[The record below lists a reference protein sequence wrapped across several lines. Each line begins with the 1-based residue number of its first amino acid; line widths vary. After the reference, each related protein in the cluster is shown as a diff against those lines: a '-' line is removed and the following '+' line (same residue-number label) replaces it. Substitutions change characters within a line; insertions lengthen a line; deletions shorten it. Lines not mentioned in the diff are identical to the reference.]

1 MKAKSKHAEIAEI
14 LKTLEAEVYK
24 IFTSE
29 YYLEVYLKTFSK
41 FHNYSFNNALW
52 IYLQRQD
59 ATIVAS
65 FNDWKKKFNRNVKK
79 GAKGIKILV
88 PIKKK
93 IVKEG
98 TVTAD
103 DGSVTTEEMV
113 FQKLYFN
120 VGYVFDISDTEGQP
134 LPEIVTLLQYNSDF
148 LKNLI
153 AVIIKSSEVPI
164 IILKESDQ
172 FGNAN
177 GYYSITSNEI
187 YVKQNLSDL
196 QKLKTMLHELSHY
209 IQETKFAANIKD
221 IGRSSKEVI
230 AESTAY
236 CVMTLLNS
244 HYHIDELKSDAYS
257 FGYIVSWSKDKTLV
271 ELKSTLSLISTI
283 SNQLFNWITSL
294 AA

>member
-1 MKAKSKHAEIAEI
+1 MEAKSKHAEIAEI

-65 FNDWKKKFNRNVKK
+65 YNDWKKKFNRNVKR
-79 GAKGIKILV
+79 GAKGIKVLV
-88 PIKKK
+88 PIKKN
-93 IVKEG
+93 IVKENAI
-98 TVTAD
+98 TM
-103 DGSVTTEEMV
+103 EEEV
-113 FQKLYFN
+113 YQKLFFKIGN
-120 VGYVFDISDTEGQP
+120 VFDISDTEGQP

-153 AVIIKSSEVPI
+153 AVVIKSSEVPI
-164 IILKESDQ
+164 IIPKESDQ

-177 GYYSITSNEI
+177 GYYSITSNAI
-187 YVKQNLSDL
+187 YVKKDLSDL
-196 QKLKTMLHELSHY
+196 HKLKTILHELSHY
-209 IQETKFAANIKD
+209 IQETKFAANMKD

-236 CVMTLLNS
+236 CVMTLLNN
-244 HYHIDELKSDAYS
+244 HYHINELKSDAYS

-271 ELKSTLSLISTI
+271 ELKSTLSLITTI

-294 AA
+294 AG

>member
-1 MKAKSKHAEIAEI
+1 MEAKSKHAEIAEI

-65 FNDWKKKFNRNVKK
+65 YNDWKKKFNRNVKR
-79 GAKGIKILV
+79 GAKGIKVLV
-88 PIKKK
+88 PIKKN
-93 IVKEG
+93 IVKENAI
-98 TVTAD
+98 TM
-103 DGSVTTEEMV
+103 EEEV
-113 FQKLYFN
+113 YQKLFFKIGN
-120 VGYVFDISDTEGQP
+120 VFDISDTEGQP

-153 AVIIKSSEVPI
+153 AMIIKSSEVPI
-164 IILKESDQ
+164 IIPKESDQ

-177 GYYSITSNEI
+177 GYYSITSNAI
-187 YVKQNLSDL
+187 YVKKDLSDL
-196 QKLKTMLHELSHY
+196 HKLKTIIHELSHY
-209 IQETKFAANIKD
+209 IQETKFAANMKD

-244 HYHIDELKSDAYS
+244 HYHINELKSDAYS

-271 ELKSTLSLISTI
+271 ELKSTLSLITTI

-294 AA
+294 AG

>member
-1 MKAKSKHAEIAEI
+1 MEAKSKHAEIAEI

-79 GAKGIKILV
+79 GAKGIKVLV
-88 PIKKK
+88 PIKKN
-93 IVKEG
+93 IVKENAI
-98 TVTAD
+98 TM
-103 DGSVTTEEMV
+103 EEEV
-113 FQKLYFN
+113 YQKLFFKIGN
-120 VGYVFDISDTEGQP
+120 VFDISDTEGQP

-153 AVIIKSSEVPI
+153 AMIIKSSEVPI
-164 IILKESDQ
+164 IIKESDQ

-283 SNQLFNWITSL
+283 SNQLFNWITLL